1 MFFRGKVQE
10 KKELILF
17 SWAKEEE
24 EENIFYEESVVFKDK
39 SLSQSRLNISQT
51 KLARGR

>member
-24 EENIFYEESVVFKDK
+24 EENIFYEREEIRRECCV
-39 SLSQSRLNISQT
+39 
-51 KLARGR
+51 